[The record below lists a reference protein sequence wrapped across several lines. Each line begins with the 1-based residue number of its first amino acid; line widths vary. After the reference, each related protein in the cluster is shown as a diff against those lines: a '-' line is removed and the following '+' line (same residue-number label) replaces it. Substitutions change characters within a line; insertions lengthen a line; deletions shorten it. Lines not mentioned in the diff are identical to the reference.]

1 MDSVRQCILL
11 STQMC
16 AGFRS
21 VVRTSPCTVGLG
33 SPTRC
38 PRCHASLE
46 MVTFACVYSLCLYIG
61 RFSCHVHYSRL
72 VLSLTH
78 LVSLALSKDHTT
90 VMHTQ
95 LYVCIY
101 HCSNCKETTEV
112 RRKATWEKGT
122 TSEPQTHDLRSN
134 AEFQQRGVRDR
145 PCSFVPHRR
154 LCASHRCAESMTR
167 DLEAGTCMLNG
178 SRPASLR

>member
-1 MDSVRQCILL
+1 
-11 STQMC
+11 MC

-90 VMHTQ
+90 VIRTH

-101 HCSNCKETTEV
+101 HCLNSKETTEV
-112 RRKATWEKGT
+112 RRMVTWEKDQQPSPKPVT
-122 TSEPQTHDLRSN
+122 YALMRCFSN
-134 AEFQQRGVRDR
+134 MVYGIGHALSSHIAAYVPVTGV
-145 PCSFVPHRR
+145 PNP
-154 LCASHRCAESMTR
+154 
-167 DLEAGTCMLNG
+167 
-178 SRPASLR
+178 RPATSRLALVCWMVVGPQAWGEWCNCLFCL